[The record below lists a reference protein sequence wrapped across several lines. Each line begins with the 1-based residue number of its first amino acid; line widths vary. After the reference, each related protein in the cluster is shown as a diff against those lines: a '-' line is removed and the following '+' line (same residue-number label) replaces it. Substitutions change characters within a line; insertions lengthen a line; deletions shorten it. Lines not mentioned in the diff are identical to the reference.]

1 MKIIHEQEAEE
12 IRLPGRAMKWLVS
25 SNTLPSENMSVCVIR
40 VPAGET
46 VHPAHA
52 HPNCEEFIYVMQGQG
67 RIMVDG
73 DVADVQ
79 AGTSVLFPA
88 ESIHMLQNSGSEDMK
103 VICFFAPPADL
114 STYRHF
120 EGISFPKDTTE

>member
-1 MKIIHEQEAEE
+1 MKIIHEQKAEE
-12 IRLPGRAMKWLVS
+12 VQLPGRALKWLVS
-25 SNTLPSENMSVCVIR
+25 PDTLPAENMSVCMIR

-67 RIMVDG
+67 RIMVDEE
-73 DVADVQ
+73 VEDVQ

-88 ESIHMLQNSGSEDMK
+88 KSIHMLQNNGSEEMK
-103 VICFFAPPADL
+103 VICFFAPSVDL

-120 EGISFPKDTTE
+120 EGISFPEA